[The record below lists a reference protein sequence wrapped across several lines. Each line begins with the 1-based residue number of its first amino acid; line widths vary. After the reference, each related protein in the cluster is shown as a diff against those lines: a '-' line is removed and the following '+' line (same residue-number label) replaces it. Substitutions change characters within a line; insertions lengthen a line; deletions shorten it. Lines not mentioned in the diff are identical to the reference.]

1 MNRKKTWGYVG
12 PKRMKPK
19 VPDSV
24 KAKLTEQVE
33 DLIENV
39 IKPKHIKPPPPA
51 QDFNYLA
58 DVYAK
63 WYRNYFYFCATY
75 NSPGPNAIAPSFE
88 TKFARMDYAGDNKF
102 NLAYMRHTGQWW
114 EIYQNVSMQACL
126 KSITEDPHF
135 IP

>member
-24 KAKLTEQVE
+24 KTKLTEQVE

-39 IKPKHIKPPPPA
+39 IKPKHIKPPPPT

-63 WYRNYFYFCATY
+63 WYGNYFYFCATY
-75 NSPGPNAIAPSFE
+75 NSSGPNAIAPSFE
-88 TKFARMDYAGDNKF
+88 TKFARMEYAGDNKF